1 MATYIMLMNYTEKG
15 IAAVK
20 QAPTR
25 VDQARE
31 LFKSLGA
38 ELKQYYLTMGDYDAM
53 AIVEAPNAEVM
64 AKIALIVGS
73 QGYVRTKTLEAF
85 PEQEYRNIIA
95 ALP

>member
-1 MATYIMLMNYTEKG
+1 MATYMFLMNYTEKG
-15 IAAVK
+15 IAEVK

-38 ELKQYYLTMGDYDAM
+38 ELKQYYLTMGEYDAM
-53 AIVEAPNAEVM
+53 AIIEAPNAEVM